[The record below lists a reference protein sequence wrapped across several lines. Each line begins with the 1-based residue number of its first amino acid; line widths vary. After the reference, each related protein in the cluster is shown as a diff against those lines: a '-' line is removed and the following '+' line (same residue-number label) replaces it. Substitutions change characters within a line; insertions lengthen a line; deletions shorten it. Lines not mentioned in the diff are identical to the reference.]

1 MYDNG
6 PSNAPPFYASPHI
19 ILRQTVTRF
28 FNYSTPPNQS
38 KETKPRRL
46 HFYLNLPYWDKT
58 HKNLKI
64 SLQNEITKY
73 NNEKNI
79 QSHLN
84 NKYIAPLLLES
95 KKAAPFKGAA
105 YE

>member
-1 MYDNG
+1 MALQMRHHFMLHLI
-6 PSNAPPFYASPHI
+6 SFSVK
-19 ILRQTVTRF
+19 QSQRF